1 MTDTILHD
9 YWRSSASYRV
19 RIVLNLKNISHE
31 LASVNLLEGEQR
43 SAAYKAINPQGRVPT
58 LSIDGQDIVQSLAII
73 DYLDAIQPE
82 PPMLSSDPMER
93 AKTLGEALI
102 IATDTHPL
110 NNISIGNY
118 LKSEFDADGKDVV
131 KWMHHWM
138 KTGFAALE
146 QLAPDTGFFGGD
158 EPNLADVCLVPQ
170 FYNARRFDTDLSAF
184 PKLVRIDAACN
195 QLEAFQKAT
204 PEAVKE

>member
-1 MTDTILHD
+1 MTDIILHD

-19 RIVLNLKNISHE
+19 RIVLNLKQIPHE
-31 LASVNLLEGEQR
+31 LRSVNLLDGEQR
-43 SAAYKAINPQGRVPT
+43 DADYKAINPQGRVPSLT
-58 LSIDGQDIVQSLAII
+58 VDGQDIIQSLAII
-73 DYLDAIQPE
+73 DYLDAAYPD
-82 PPMLSSDPMER
+82 PPLVSLDPLER

-102 IATDTHPL
+102 VATDIHPI

-118 LKSEFDADGKDVV
+118 LKSEFGADGKDVV
-131 KWMHHWM
+131 KWMQHWM
-138 KTGFAALE
+138 QTGFAALE
-146 QLAPDTGFFGGD
+146 QLAPDDGFFGGNS
-158 EPNLADVCLVPQ
+158 PNLADVCLVPQ
-170 FYNARRFDTDLSAF
+170 MYNARRFDTGLSAF